1 MRVQAAIES
10 LSKKNPDEQIIIAWW
25 DSEAFAN
32 LNLSHKEWNDIIY
45 TVESWMDWSS
55 AHEALELHLMTAKE
69 DHEKEE

>member
-1 MRVQAAIES
+1 MKVREAIEY

-45 TVESWMDWSS
+45 TVESWMDWSR
-55 AHEALELHLMTAKE
+55 AHEALALHLRIAKE
-69 DHEKEE
+69 EEEE